1 MARNKKIEKANKA
14 AGTGIEAVLD
24 ELAKSATEA
33 YNGFMEK
40 IRVAKALARD
50 PSAVLVKV
58 KIPDAMKPRVEAAK
72 RGLAAE
78 QPSDQV
84 LVSDVIGDG
93 DGGGSAEP
101 TAEDGEDVAPN
112 NPSTDGKGE
121 YVVSKAAPTADA
133 TAPKK
138 RGRRPGVHYGKYT
151 MPPFTREQALKAYE
165 DVVVPVSGLLSH
177 TSVDRLFGFAGAV
190 NGRFVKKWI
199 RNGKVEANG
208 KGVHYKEVARFIK
221 WYYDRAEDELKKSK
235 AKGGR

>member
-1 MARNKKIEKANKA
+1 MARNKKIEKAGEA

-72 RGLAAE
+72 RGAAAE

-93 DGGGSAEP
+93 DGGTAEP
-101 TAEDGEDVAPN
+101 TAEDGGDVSPN
-112 NPSTDGKGE
+112 NPATDGKGE
-121 YVVSKAAPTADA
+121 YVTAKYAPSADA

-177 TSVDRLFGFAGAV
+177 TAVDRLFDFAGAV

-199 RNGKVEANG
+199 RNGKVESNG

-221 WYYDRAEDELKKSK
+221 WYYDRAEGELKKSK

>member
-1 MARNKKIEKANKA
+1 MARNKKIEKTGEA

-72 RGLAAE
+72 RGLAAA

-84 LVSDVIGDG
+84 LVSDVIEDG
-93 DGGGSAEP
+93 DGSAEP
-101 TAEDGEDVAPN
+101 TADDGEDVAPN
-112 NPSTDGKGE
+112 NPATDGKGE
-121 YVVSKAAPTADA
+121 YVTTKTAPSADA

-138 RGRRPGVHYGKYT
+138 RGRRPGVLYGKYT

-165 DVVVPVSGLLSH
+165 DVVVPVSGLLSL

-199 RNGKVEANG
+199 RNGKVKANG
-208 KGVHYKEVARFIK
+208 NGVHYKEVARFIK